1 MTLLV
6 RRHCRRIR
14 RLGLLRGL
22 GRVVLLQ
29 LLQPLQLVSLQL
41 VLVRLLGS
49 RGVLLGASQAAHVGC
64 RWQRRWHRQGRRL
77 TCPWRVCLTW
87 LARGRVGFRVGR
99 VGGWGWG
106 AGVLGPAGVFGA
118 ASRGVKDAAVAF
130 PLLHHCPPA
139 RGLLVPLRPASL
151 PRLLWRRRGGK
162 MLPRR

>member
-29 LLQPLQLVSLQL
+29 LLQPLQLVPLQL

-99 VGGWGWG
+99 VGG
-106 AGVLGPAGVFGA
+106 
-118 ASRGVKDAAVAF
+118 
-130 PLLHHCPPA
+130 
-139 RGLLVPLRPASL
+139 
-151 PRLLWRRRGGK
+151 
-162 MLPRR
+162 